1 MNRINFQLSNTFEK
15 KNQYI
20 RKKSSE
26 SSESVEDDEASPPSW
41 PHRRW
46 ASITEKRVADEEDAA
61 DIIINLGGTNINGS
75 TTLLSTAASPSSSPS
90 VGLLADDSPAVGLRL
105 SQSATAP
112 SSIVRLSNNDDQQQ
126 HGDDLAAAAS
136 LDSVNNEA
144 YYKLQSLGIIVS
156 KAPNSA
162 DIL

>member
-1 MNRINFQLSNTFEK
+1 
-15 KNQYI
+15 
-20 RKKSSE
+20 
-26 SSESVEDDEASPPSW
+26 
-41 PHRRW
+41 
-46 ASITEKRVADEEDAA
+46 VADEEDAA

-75 TTLLSTAASPSSSPS
+75 TTLLSAAASPSSSPS

-105 SQSATAP
+105 SQSATTP
-112 SSIVRLSNNDDQQQ
+112 GSIVRLSNNDDQQQ
-126 HGDDLAAAAS
+126 HGDDLAAAS